1 MAPYEMWRGRKL
13 IVTYFYVL
21 GSTYYLFKDHAYQG
35 NFDTLKPKTRM
46 APYEMRRGRKLIMT
60 NFYVLRST
68 YYLFKD
74 HAYQGNFNVQSD
86 DASSSDIP
94 TIARHFGRSIS
105 NKLLWGRLTC
115 LLKMSR
121 LMISL

>member
-1 MAPYEMWRGRKL
+1 
-13 IVTYFYVL
+13 
-21 GSTYYLFKDHAYQG
+21 
-35 NFDTLKPKTRM
+35 M

-60 NFYVLRST
+60 YFYVLRST

-94 TIARHFGRSIS
+94 TIARHFGHADDELVVLVIKQVATEPLFTLTSEAPVVDQSVEINDDEEHQANDIS
-105 NKLLWGRLTC
+105 QP
-115 LLKMSR
+115 
-121 LMISL
+121 